1 MTQLIVAIFSSLK
14 NKIEKKKVS
23 FVFFLKI
30 WFHGGEDKTWT
41 PTLDPVHGPL
51 SWTGSMDPLS
61 WTGSTDAFYFDRK
74 NTFLK
79 NNEKWI
85 KTEIVQK

>member
-1 MTQLIVAIFSSLK
+1 M
-14 NKIEKKKVS
+14 
-23 FVFFLKI
+23 
-30 WFHGGEDKTWT
+30 GEDKTWN

-51 SWTGSMDPLS
+51 SLTGSID
-61 WTGSTDAFYFDRK
+61 TFYFDR
-74 NTFLK
+74 K

>member
-41 PTLDPVHGPL
+41 PTLDPVHGPPV
-51 SWTGSMDPLS
+51 MDRVH
-61 WTGSTDAFYFDRK
+61 WR
-74 NTFLK
+74 FLF
-79 NNEKWI
+79 W
-85 KTEIVQK
+85 